1 MSVKPLVKQGQFLV
15 PAARA
20 AGFTLPKL
28 VGQAAMIA
36 GVTLGAE
43 ALAGLVRRAMDA
55 RDFSSDYRRML
66 DSNPDLQGEDA
77 QRVMDRYR
85 ILSRF
90 GPSVARDPVVAG
102 HWIKQTL
109 EYPVVTP
116 TVLKDVVEVE
126 AKMRS
131 MYGPTPQGLTEA
143 QKGIAGHLS
152 KGMLDKNYL
161 GGLGD

>member
-1 MSVKPLVKQGQFLV
+1 MSVKPLTKQGQFLA

-20 AGFTLPKL
+20 GALTLPKL
-28 VGQAAMIA
+28 LAQAAAVA

-43 ALAGLVRRAMDA
+43 ALVNMARRSQQASNFA
-55 RDFSSDYRRML
+55 QDYRRMI
-66 DSNPDLQGEDA
+66 DANPDLRGEDA

-90 GPSVARDPVVAG
+90 GPTIAQDPIVAG

-126 AKMRS
+126 AKARDMF
-131 MYGPTPQGLTEA
+131 GPS
-143 QKGIAGHLS
+143 S
-152 KGMLDKNYL
+152 KGMTEGQKALASHLSRGFLDQSFSL
-161 GGLGD
+161 GG